1 MWMQALEEKIK
12 FNRKPGNWEGSS
24 KTKVSRMLPS
34 SACDILA
41 LVHEFFWDFDFESI
55 HGAYYYPHHTE

>member
-1 MWMQALEEKIK
+1 MDAGVGRVRK

-41 LVHEFFWDFDFESI
+41 LVHKILDFESI
-55 HGAYYYPHHTE
+55 HGAYYPHYMK